1 VLDTTVPIPAH
12 APKHVIGR
20 AGPGNMKIK
29 DIIVEADF
37 RKSVKQAIPHL
48 SDFAELDNG
57 NVPYLQYRFGL
68 LLDGSPDIKIDP
80 IGAVEGH
87 LFTVGY
93 SDADNEIIDAAAK
106 MMGIHR
112 GKRNTGGSKESE
124 NVYKTSPV
132 KARDPV
138 ALKSKKK

>member
-1 VLDTTVPIPAH
+1 MPIPVH

-68 LLDGSPDIKIDP
+68 LLAGSPDIKNDP

>member
-1 VLDTTVPIPAH
+1 
-12 APKHVIGR
+12 
-20 AGPGNMKIK
+20 MKIK

-37 RKSVKQAIPHL
+37 RKSVKRAIPNL
-48 SDFAELDNG
+48 TDFPDLDNG

-68 LLDGSPDIKIDP
+68 LLAGSPDIKNDP
-80 IGAVEGH
+80 VGAVEGH

-106 MMGIHR
+106 MMGISR
-112 GKRNTGGSKESE
+112 NKRNTGRSEESE

-132 KARDPV
+132 TARGPV
-138 ALKSKKK
+138 ELKSKKK